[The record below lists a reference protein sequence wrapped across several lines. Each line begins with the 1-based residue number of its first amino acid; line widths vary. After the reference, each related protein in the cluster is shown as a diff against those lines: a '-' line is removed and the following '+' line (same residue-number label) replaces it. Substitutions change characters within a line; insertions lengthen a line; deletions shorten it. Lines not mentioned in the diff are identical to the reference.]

1 MTKIDAI
8 IERATDGT
16 YTVFCKSE
24 IFSGAGTSIEQAKQ
38 DMLRQMAVYKET
50 AQAEGFK
57 YPAFLDEDFEISYEL
72 DMPSLLKY
80 YVEAGFFSLSGVSV
94 MTGINQKQLW
104 AYLNGTKPRK
114 PQVQRMEQGFRKL
127 KEDLDAVFA

>member
-24 IFSGAGTSIEQAKQ
+24 IFSGAGTTIDQAKQ

-50 AQAEGFK
+50 AQAAPILSDEVRDR
-57 YPAFLDEDFEISYEL
+57 LDELEQL
-72 DMPSLLKY
+72 DNI
-80 YVEAGFFSLSGVSV
+80 A
-94 MTGINQKQLW
+94 
-104 AYLNGTKPRK
+104 
-114 PQVQRMEQGFRKL
+114 
-127 KEDLDAVFA
+127 